1 MLISGIVPLHL
12 GGQTMKVLVVLAHPN
27 PDSFSHAIVD
37 KVSATLSDCGHS
49 VSVIDLYAIGYSPG
63 MTRDELAA
71 YPTSTPAIDPVVVE
85 HTHLIQE
92 CSTIVFVYPTWWSS
106 MPAILKG
113 WIDRAILPGVA
124 FSVDPETLKLQPGL
138 TNVRRLIGITTF
150 GGPRL
155 ASLVVRDNGSKIV
168 TRSLRAI
175 CHRRCRTTWLRLFNI
190 DSSTPA
196 ERETF
201 LQRVERTMRKI

>member
-1 MLISGIVPLHL
+1 
-12 GGQTMKVLVVLAHPN
+12 MKVLVVLAHPN

-37 KVSATLSDCGHS
+37 KVSATLADCGLS
-49 VSVIDLYAIGYSPG
+49 VSVIDLYAIGYSSA
-63 MTRDELAA
+63 MTRAELAA
-71 YPTSTPAIDPVVVE
+71 YPTSTPAIHPMVIE

-113 WIDRAILPGVA
+113 WIDRTMLPGIA
-124 FSVDPETLKLQPGL
+124 FSVDPETLKLQPEL

-190 DSSTPA
+190 DSSTTA

-201 LQRVERTMRKI
+201 LQRVDRTMRKI

>member
-1 MLISGIVPLHL
+1 
-12 GGQTMKVLVVLAHPN
+12 MKVLVVLAHPK

-37 KVSATLSDCGHS
+37 RVVSTLANREHS
-49 VSVIDLYAIGYSPG
+49 VSVIDLYGLDYSPAL
-63 MTRDELAA
+63 TRAELSA
-71 YPTSTPAIDPVVVE
+71 YPTSEPAIDPMVIE
-85 HTHLIQE
+85 HTRLIQE

-113 WIDRAILPGVA
+113 WIDRTMLPGIA
-124 FSVDPETLKLQPGL
+124 FSVDPQTLKLQPGL
-138 TNVRRLIGITTF
+138 TNVRRLIGISTF

-175 CHRRCRTTWLRLFNI
+175 CHRRCRTTWLRMFNV
-190 DSSTPA
+190 DSSTVA
-196 ERETF
+196 QREKF
-201 LQRVERTMRKI
+201 LRRVERIAQKI

>member
-1 MLISGIVPLHL
+1 
-12 GGQTMKVLVVLAHPN
+12 MKVLVVLAHPN

-37 KVSATLSDCGHS
+37 RVVCALANREHS
-49 VSVIDLYAIGYSPG
+49 VSVIDLYALDYSPAL
-63 MTRDELAA
+63 TRAELAA
-71 YPTSTPAIDPVVVE
+71 YPTSEPAIDPMVIE
-85 HTHLIQE
+85 HTRLIQE

-113 WIDRAILPGVA
+113 WIDRTMLPGIA
-124 FSVDPETLKLQPGL
+124 FSVDPQTLKLQPGL
-138 TNVRRLIGITTF
+138 TNVRRLIGISTF

-175 CHRRCRTTWLRLFNI
+175 CHRRCRTTWLRMFNV
-190 DSSTPA
+190 DSSTVA
-196 ERETF
+196 QREKF
-201 LQRVERTMRKI
+201 LRRVERITQKI

>member
-1 MLISGIVPLHL
+1 
-12 GGQTMKVLVVLAHPN
+12 MKVLVVLAHPN

-37 KVSATLSDCGHS
+37 RLASTLANQDHA
-49 VSVIDLYAIGYSPG
+49 VSVIDLYGLDYSPAL
-63 MTRDELAA
+63 TRAELAA
-71 YPTSTPAIDPVVVE
+71 YPTSEPAIDPLVIE
-85 HTHLIQE
+85 HTRLIQE

-113 WIDRAILPGVA
+113 WIDRTMLPGIA
-124 FSVDPETLKLQPGL
+124 FSVDPQTLKLQPGL

-168 TRSLRAI
+168 TRSLRAV
-175 CHRRCRTTWLRLFNI
+175 CHRRCRTTWLRMFNV
-190 DSSTPA
+190 DSSTVA
-196 ERETF
+196 QREKFLRRIERIA
-201 LQRVERTMRKI
+201 QKI

>member
-1 MLISGIVPLHL
+1 
-12 GGQTMKVLVVLAHPN
+12 
-27 PDSFSHAIVD
+27 
-37 KVSATLSDCGHS
+37 
-49 VSVIDLYAIGYSPG
+49 
-63 MTRDELAA
+63 MTQAELLA
-71 YPTSTPAIDPVVVE
+71 YPTSTPAIDPVVIE
-85 HTHLIQE
+85 HTQLIQE

-113 WIDRAILPGVA
+113 WIDRTILPGIA
-124 FSVDPETLKLQPGL
+124 FSVDPQTLKLQPGL

-190 DSSTPA
+190 DSSTVA
-196 ERETF
+196 QREKF
-201 LQRVERTMRKI
+201 LQRVERTVQKT

>member
-1 MLISGIVPLHL
+1 
-12 GGQTMKVLVVLAHPN
+12 MKVLVVLAHPN

-37 KVSATLSDCGHS
+37 RVVSTLANREHS
-49 VSVIDLYAIGYSPG
+49 VSVIDLYGLDYSPAL
-63 MTRDELAA
+63 TRAELAA
-71 YPTSTPAIDPVVVE
+71 YPTSEPAIDPLVIE
-85 HTHLIQE
+85 HTRLIQE

-113 WIDRAILPGVA
+113 WIDRTMLPGIA
-124 FSVDPETLKLQPGL
+124 FSVDPQTLKLQPGL

-175 CHRRCRTTWLRLFNI
+175 CHRRCRTTWLRMFNV
-190 DSSTPA
+190 DSSTVA
-196 ERETF
+196 QREKFLRRIERIA
-201 LQRVERTMRKI
+201 QKI

>member
-1 MLISGIVPLHL
+1 
-12 GGQTMKVLVVLAHPN
+12 MKVLVVLAHPN

-37 KVSATLSDCGHS
+37 RVVSTLANREHS
-49 VSVIDLYAIGYSPG
+49 VSVIDLYGLEYSPAL
-63 MTRDELAA
+63 TRAELAA
-71 YPTSTPAIDPVVVE
+71 YPTSEPAIDPMVTE
-85 HTHLIQE
+85 HTRLIQE

-113 WIDRAILPGVA
+113 WIDRTMLPGIA
-124 FSVDPETLKLQPGL
+124 FSVDPQTLKLQPGL

-175 CHRRCRTTWLRLFNI
+175 CHRRCRTTWLRMFNV
-190 DSSTPA
+190 DSSTVA
-196 ERETF
+196 QREKF
-201 LQRVERTMRKI
+201 LRRVERIAQKI

>member
-1 MLISGIVPLHL
+1 
-12 GGQTMKVLVVLAHPN
+12 MKVLVVLAHPN

-37 KVSATLSDCGHS
+37 KVSATLANRDHS
-49 VSVIDLYAIGYSPG
+49 VSVIDLYAIGYSSA
-63 MTRDELAA
+63 MTRAELAA
-71 YPTSTPAIDPVVVE
+71 YTSTTPAIDPMVIE
-85 HTHLIQE
+85 HTRLIQE

-113 WIDRAILPGVA
+113 WVDRTMLPGIA
-124 FSVDPETLKLQPGL
+124 FSVDPETLKLQPEL

-190 DSSTPA
+190 DSSTSA
-196 ERETF
+196 ERDKF
-201 LQRVERTMRKI
+201 LQRVERTIRKL

>member
-1 MLISGIVPLHL
+1 
-12 GGQTMKVLVVLAHPN
+12 MKVLVVLAHPN

-37 KVSATLSDCGHS
+37 KVSTTLANRDHS
-49 VSVIDLYAIGYSPG
+49 VSVIDLYAIGYSSA
-63 MTRDELAA
+63 MTRAELAA
-71 YPTSTPAIDPVVVE
+71 YTSTTPAIDPMVIE
-85 HTHLIQE
+85 HTRLIQE

-113 WIDRAILPGVA
+113 WIDRTMLPGVA
-124 FSVDPETLKLQPGL
+124 FSVHPETLKLQPEL

-190 DSSTPA
+190 DSSTTA
-196 ERETF
+196 ERDKF
-201 LQRVERTMRKI
+201 LQRVDRTMRKI

>member
-1 MLISGIVPLHL
+1 
-12 GGQTMKVLVVLAHPN
+12 VVSTLAN
-27 PDSFSHAIVD
+27 RE
-37 KVSATLSDCGHS
+37 HS
-49 VSVIDLYAIGYSPG
+49 VSVIDLYGLDYSPAL
-63 MTRDELAA
+63 TRAELSA
-71 YPTSTPAIDPVVVE
+71 YPTSEPAIDPMVIE
-85 HTHLIQE
+85 HTRLIQE

-113 WIDRAILPGVA
+113 WIDRTMLPGIA
-124 FSVDPETLKLQPGL
+124 FSVDPQTLKLQPGL

-175 CHRRCRTTWLRLFNI
+175 CHRRCRTTWLRMFNV
-190 DSSTPA
+190 DSSTVA
-196 ERETF
+196 QREKFLRRIERIA
-201 LQRVERTMRKI
+201 QKI

>member
-1 MLISGIVPLHL
+1 
-12 GGQTMKVLVVLAHPN
+12 MKVLVVLAHPN

-37 KVSATLSDCGHS
+37 RVVSTLANRDHS
-49 VSVIDLYAIGYSPG
+49 VSVIDLYGLDYSPAL
-63 MTRDELAA
+63 TRAELSA
-71 YPTSTPAIDPVVVE
+71 YPTSEPANDPMVIE
-85 HTHLIQE
+85 HTRLIQE

-113 WIDRAILPGVA
+113 WIDRTMLLGIA
-124 FSVDPETLKLQPGL
+124 FSVDPVTLKLQPGL

-168 TRSLRAI
+168 TRSLRAV
-175 CHRRCRTTWLRLFNI
+175 CHRRCRSTWLRMFNV
-190 DSSTPA
+190 DSSTIVQ
-196 ERETF
+196 REKF
-201 LQRVERTMRKI
+201 LRRVERIAQKI

>member
-1 MLISGIVPLHL
+1 
-12 GGQTMKVLVVLAHPN
+12 MKVLVVLAHPN

-37 KVSATLSDCGHS
+37 KVSSALADCDHS
-49 VSVIDLYAIGYSPG
+49 VSVIDLYAISYSPT
-63 MTRDELAA
+63 MTRAELAA
-71 YPTSTPAIDPVVVE
+71 YPTSTPAIDPIGIE
-85 HTHLIQE
+85 HTRLIQE

-113 WIDRAILPGVA
+113 WIDRTMLPGVA
-124 FSVDPETLKLQPGL
+124 FSVHPETLKLQPGL
-138 TNVRRLIGITTF
+138 INVRQLIGITTF

-155 ASLVVRDNGSKIV
+155 ASLVIRDNGSKIV

-196 ERETF
+196 GRDKF
-201 LQRVERTMRKI
+201 LQRVERTIRKL

>member
-1 MLISGIVPLHL
+1 
-12 GGQTMKVLVVLAHPN
+12 MKVLVVLAHPN

-37 KVSATLSDCGHS
+37 RVVSTLTNRDHS
-49 VSVIDLYAIGYSPG
+49 VSVIDLYSLDYSAAL
-63 MTRDELAA
+63 TRAELAA
-71 YPTSTPAIDPVVVE
+71 YPTSEPAIDPMVIE
-85 HTHLIQE
+85 HTRLIQE

-113 WIDRAILPGVA
+113 WIDRTMLPGVA
-124 FSVDPETLKLQPGL
+124 FSVDPQTLKLQPGL
-138 TNVRRLIGITTF
+138 TNVRRLMGITTF

-190 DSSTPA
+190 DSSTFA
-196 ERETF
+196 QREKF
-201 LQRVERTMRKI
+201 LQRVERTVQKI

>member
-1 MLISGIVPLHL
+1 
-12 GGQTMKVLVVLAHPN
+12 MKVLVVLAHPN
-27 PDSFSHAIVD
+27 PDSFSHAIVH
-37 KVSATLSDCGHS
+37 KVSATLAERAQS
-49 VSVIDLYAIGYSPG
+49 VSVIDLYAIGYSPA
-63 MTRDELAA
+63 MTRAELAA
-71 YPTSTPAIDPVVVE
+71 YPTSTPAIDPMVIE
-85 HTHLIQE
+85 HTRLIQE
-92 CSTIVFVYPTWWSS
+92 SSTIVFVYPTWWSS

-113 WIDRAILPGVA
+113 WIDRTMLPGVA
-124 FSVDPETLKLQPGL
+124 FSVHPETLKLQPGL
-138 TNVRRLIGITTF
+138 ADVRRLVGITTF

-190 DSSTPA
+190 DSSTTA

-201 LQRVERTMRKI
+201 LQRVDRTMRKI

>member
-1 MLISGIVPLHL
+1 
-12 GGQTMKVLVVLAHPN
+12 MKVLVVLAHPN
-27 PDSFSHAIVD
+27 PDSFSLAIVD
-37 KVSATLSDCGHS
+37 RVVSTLTNRDHS
-49 VSVIDLYAIGYSPG
+49 VSVIDLYSLDYSAAL
-63 MTRDELAA
+63 TRAELAA
-71 YPTSTPAIDPVVVE
+71 YPTSEPAIDPMVIE
-85 HTHLIQE
+85 HTRLIQE

-113 WIDRAILPGVA
+113 WIDRTMLPGVA
-124 FSVDPETLKLQPGL
+124 FSVDPQTLKLQPGL
-138 TNVRRLIGITTF
+138 TNVRRLMGITTF

-190 DSSTPA
+190 DSSTVA
-196 ERETF
+196 QREKF
-201 LQRVERTMRKI
+201 LQRVERTVQKI

>member
-1 MLISGIVPLHL
+1 
-12 GGQTMKVLVVLAHPN
+12 MKVLVVLAHPN

-37 KVSATLSDCGHS
+37 RVVCALANREHS
-49 VSVIDLYAIGYSPG
+49 VSVIDLYALDYSPAL
-63 MTRDELAA
+63 TRAELAA
-71 YPTSTPAIDPVVVE
+71 YPTSEPAIDPMVIE
-85 HTHLIQE
+85 HTRLIQE

-113 WIDRAILPGVA
+113 WIDRTMLPGIA
-124 FSVDPETLKLQPGL
+124 FSVDPQTLKLQPGL
-138 TNVRRLIGITTF
+138 TNVRRLMGITTF

-175 CHRRCRTTWLRLFNI
+175 CHRRCRTTWLRMFNV
-190 DSSTPA
+190 DSSTIA
-196 ERETF
+196 QREKF
-201 LQRVERTMRKI
+201 LRRVERITQKI

>member
-1 MLISGIVPLHL
+1 
-12 GGQTMKVLVVLAHPN
+12 MKVLVVLAHPN
-27 PDSFSHAIVD
+27 PDSFSNAIVD
-37 KVSATLSDCGHS
+37 QVVSTLTNQDHS
-49 VSVIDLYAIGYSPG
+49 VSVIDLYGLDYSPAL
-63 MTRDELAA
+63 TRAELAA
-71 YPTSTPAIDPVVVE
+71 YPTSEPAIDPMVIE
-85 HTHLIQE
+85 HTRLIQE

-113 WIDRAILPGVA
+113 WIDRTMLPGIA
-124 FSVDPETLKLQPGL
+124 FSVDPQTLKLQPEL

-168 TRSLRAI
+168 TRSLRAV
-175 CHRRCRTTWLRLFNI
+175 CHRRCRTTWLRMFNV
-190 DSSTPA
+190 DSSTTA
-196 ERETF
+196 ERDMF

>member
-1 MLISGIVPLHL
+1 
-12 GGQTMKVLVVLAHPN
+12 MKVLVVLAHPN
-27 PDSFSHAIVD
+27 HDSFSHAIVH
-37 KVSATLSDCGHS
+37 KVSATLAERAQS
-49 VSVIDLYAIGYSPG
+49 VSVIDLYAIGYSPA
-63 MTRDELAA
+63 MTRAELAA
-71 YPTSTPAIDPVVVE
+71 YPTSTPAIDPMVIE
-85 HTHLIQE
+85 HTRLIQE
-92 CSTIVFVYPTWWSS
+92 SSTIVFVYPTWWSS

-113 WIDRAILPGVA
+113 WIDRTMLPGVA
-124 FSVDPETLKLQPGL
+124 FSVDPQTLKLQSEL

-155 ASLVVRDNGSKIV
+155 ASLVARDNGSKIV

-190 DSSTPA
+190 DSSTIA
-196 ERETF
+196 KRDKF

>member
-1 MLISGIVPLHL
+1 
-12 GGQTMKVLVVLAHPN
+12 MKVLVVLAHPN

-37 KVSATLSDCGHS
+37 RVVSTLANRDHS
-49 VSVIDLYAIGYSPG
+49 VSVIDLYGLDYSPAL
-63 MTRDELAA
+63 TRAELSA
-71 YPTSTPAIDPVVVE
+71 YPTSEPAIDPMVIE
-85 HTHLIQE
+85 HTRLIQE

-113 WIDRAILPGVA
+113 WIDRTMLPGIA
-124 FSVDPETLKLQPGL
+124 FSVDPQTLKLQPGL
-138 TNVRRLIGITTF
+138 TNVRRLMGITTF

-190 DSSTPA
+190 DSSTVA
-196 ERETF
+196 QREKF
-201 LQRVERTMRKI
+201 LQRVERTVQKT

>member
-1 MLISGIVPLHL
+1 
-12 GGQTMKVLVVLAHPN
+12 MKVLVVLAHPN

-37 KVSATLSDCGHS
+37 RVVAALANREHS
-49 VSVIDLYAIGYSPG
+49 VSVIDLYGLDYSPAL
-63 MTRDELAA
+63 TRAELSA
-71 YPTSTPAIDPVVVE
+71 YPTSEPAIDPMVIE
-85 HTHLIQE
+85 HTRLIQE

-113 WIDRAILPGVA
+113 WIDRTMLPGIA
-124 FSVDPETLKLQPGL
+124 FSVDPQTLKLQPGL

-168 TRSLRAI
+168 TRSLRAV
-175 CHRRCRTTWLRLFNI
+175 CHRRCRTTWLRMFNV
-190 DSSTPA
+190 DSSTIA
-196 ERETF
+196 QREKF
-201 LQRVERTMRKI
+201 LRRVERITQKI

>member
-1 MLISGIVPLHL
+1 
-12 GGQTMKVLVVLAHPN
+12 MKVLVVLAHPN

-49 VSVIDLYAIGYSPG
+49 VSVIDLYAVGYSPA
-63 MTRDELAA
+63 MTRGELAA
-71 YPTSTPAIDPVVVE
+71 YPTSEPAIDPMVIE
-85 HTHLIQE
+85 HTRLIQE
-92 CSTIVFVYPTWWSS
+92 CSAIVFVYPTWWSS

-150 GGPRL
+150 GGPQL

-196 ERETF
+196 EREKF
-201 LQRVERTMRKI
+201 LQRVERTLRKI

>member
-1 MLISGIVPLHL
+1 
-12 GGQTMKVLVVLAHPN
+12 MKVLVVLAHPN

-37 KVSATLSDCGHS
+37 RVVSTLANREHS
-49 VSVIDLYAIGYSPG
+49 VSVIDLYGLDYSPAL
-63 MTRDELAA
+63 TRAELAA
-71 YPTSTPAIDPVVVE
+71 YPTSEPAIDPMVIE
-85 HTHLIQE
+85 HTRLIQE

-113 WIDRAILPGVA
+113 WIDRTMLPGIA
-124 FSVDPETLKLQPGL
+124 FSVDPQTLKLQPGL
-138 TNVRRLIGITTF
+138 TNVWRLIGITTF

-175 CHRRCRTTWLRLFNI
+175 CHRRCRTTWLRMFNV
-190 DSSTPA
+190 DSSTVA
-196 ERETF
+196 QREKF
-201 LQRVERTMRKI
+201 LRRVERITQKI

>member
-1 MLISGIVPLHL
+1 
-12 GGQTMKVLVVLAHPN
+12 MKVLVVLAHPN

-37 KVSATLSDCGHS
+37 KVSTTLANRDHS
-49 VSVIDLYAIGYSPG
+49 VSVIDLYAIGYSSA
-63 MTRDELAA
+63 MTRAELAA
-71 YPTSTPAIDPVVVE
+71 YTSTTPAIDPMVIE
-85 HTHLIQE
+85 HTRLIQE

-113 WIDRAILPGVA
+113 WIDRTMLPGIA
-124 FSVDPETLKLQPGL
+124 FSVDPQTLKLQPGL

-190 DSSTPA
+190 DSSTTA
-196 ERETF
+196 ERDKF
-201 LQRVERTMRKI
+201 LQRVDRTMRKI